1 MNTINAYAFLAQI
14 AQNTEEFIDT
24 TSWREWYY
32 VVRTFFYII
41 DAVLLVLLI
50 YIIIKALPYKP
61 KLSIFMKRPKRTT
74 TLRDEMFREHWQDI
88 LKKTETESTES
99 YKLAII
105 EADAL
110 VDDVLKRL
118 QYQGEHM
125 ADRLA
130 RLSPQDFTSIDRLW
144 KAHRMRNEIAHTP
157 GFTISQKE
165 AKRVLDD
172 YQSFFHEVGLL

>member
-1 MNTINAYAFLAQI
+1 MNTIDVYALLAQVVQGGFMEAI
-14 AQNTEEFIDT
+14 P
-24 TSWREWYY
+24 WKEWYHG
-32 VVRTFFYII
+32 VRTFFYVI
-41 DAVLLVLLI
+41 DAVLLVFLV
-50 YIIIKALPYKP
+50 YILFKALPYGT
-61 KLSIFMKRPKRTT
+61 KLSMFAKRPKRAI
-74 TLRDEMFREHWQDI
+74 TLRDEVFREHWQDI
-88 LKKTETESTES
+88 LTKTETELTEN

-130 RLSPQDFTSIDRLW
+130 RLSSQDFTSIDRLW

-157 GFTISQKE
+157 GFTISQEE